1 MFQCLG
7 VKSMTAQT
15 IIRKLE
21 TGLAPLGAFRARPMF
36 GGHGLYLDD
45 LMFGL
50 IYDARLY
57 LKTDE
62 ESRPAFERASSE
74 PFVYESSK
82 GCITTSYWLGPAAAL
97 ENPTKLRAWVG
108 RAHAAAR
115 RVKTKRKPRRKRAK
129 F

>member
-1 MFQCLG
+1 
-7 VKSMTAQT
+7 MTAQA

-21 TGLAPLGAFRARPMF
+21 TGLTPLGAFRARPMF

-62 ESRPAFERASSE
+62 ESRPSFERAESE
-74 PFVYESSK
+74 PFVYNTSEGQRTS
-82 GCITTSYWLGPAAAL
+82 TSYWLCPPAALKDAA
-97 ENPTKLRAWVG
+97 KLRAWVG
-108 RAHAAAR
+108 RAHAAAKR
-115 RVKTKRKPRRKRAK
+115 AKAKRKPRRKRAK
-129 F
+129 I

>member
-1 MFQCLG
+1 
-7 VKSMTAQT
+7 MTTQS

-21 TGLAPLGAFRARPMF
+21 TGLTPLGAFRARAMF

-62 ESRPAFERASSE
+62 ESRPAFEREGSE
-74 PFVYESSK
+74 PFVYDSGK
-82 GCITTSYWLGPAAAL
+82 GCVSTSYWLCPPAALKDA
-97 ENPTKLRAWVG
+97 TRLRAWVG
-108 RAHAAAR
+108 RAHAAAM
-115 RVKTKRKPRRKRAK
+115 RVRSKRKPGAKRKPRRTGAK

>member
-1 MFQCLG
+1 
-7 VKSMTAQT
+7 MTAQS

-21 TGLAPLGAFRARPMF
+21 SGLTPLGVFRARAMF

-50 IYDARLY
+50 IYGGRLY

-62 ESRPAFERASSE
+62 ESRPAFEREGSK
-74 PFVYESSK
+74 PFVYDSSK
-82 GCITTSYWLGPAAAL
+82 GCVSTSYWLCPPAALKDAA
-97 ENPTKLRAWVG
+97 KLHAWVG
-108 RAHAAAR
+108 RAHAAAKH
-115 RVKTKRKPRRKRAK
+115 VKAKRKPRSKRVK